1 MASSM
6 PSVPSTLS
14 RVKPSPVHL
23 EGGHWE
29 VCLLGGG
36 DLLRLQSGLL
46 RQLGEGGL
54 PAQAGGQALPGGAD
68 GPRPLLQSPAHL
80 HRPVVPEEA
89 ADLPGNL
96 GHGVGGELAAEG
108 GVKAPHRLQKSQAP
122 ELVQIL
128 RVGSPAV
135 VAADDAPDQSGVLL
149 DQPGTGV
156 VVPPAGLLQQ
166 GGGIRYAH
174 TGAPIRRET
183 LRRRVTT
190 VPLPGVERT
199 FTASIKLS
207 IMVKPMPLRS
217 SVPVV

>member
-1 MASSM
+1 MDYEDM
-6 PSVPSTLS
+6 
-14 RVKPSPVHL
+14 
-23 EGGHWE
+23 
-29 VCLLGGG
+29 
-36 DLLRLQSGLL
+36 D
-46 RQLGEGGL
+46 
-54 PAQAGGQALPGGAD
+54 
-68 GPRPLLQSPAHL
+68 
-80 HRPVVPEEA
+80 
-89 ADLPGNL
+89 
-96 GHGVGGELAAEG
+96 
-108 GVKAPHRLQKSQAP
+108 HRLQKSQAP

-166 GGGIRYAH
+166 GGCIRYAH